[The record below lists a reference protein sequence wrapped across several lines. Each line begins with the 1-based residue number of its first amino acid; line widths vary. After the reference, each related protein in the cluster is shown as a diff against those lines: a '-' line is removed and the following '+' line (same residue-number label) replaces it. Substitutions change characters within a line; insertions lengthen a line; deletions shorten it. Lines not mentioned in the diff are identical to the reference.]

1 MSYRP
6 SRVAEAFREELMN
19 MIQTDLKD
27 PRIGF
32 VTVTHVNV
40 SRDLRHAVFFLT
52 VMGDSKQKEET
63 LKGLAR
69 AKGHIRSELGRRIRL
84 RFLPEIVFEL
94 DPSIDASL
102 KVSEI
107 LKKLEEEKE

>member
-6 SRVAEAFREELMN
+6 SRVAEAFREELMG

-32 VTVTHVNV
+32 VTVTHVKV
-40 SRDLRHAVFFLT
+40 SRDLRHAIFFLT
-52 VMGDSKQKEET
+52 IMGDDKQKEET
-63 LKGLAR
+63 LEGLNR
-69 AKGHIRSELGRRIRL
+69 AKGYIRSELGKRIRL
-84 RFLPEIVFEL
+84 KFLPEIDFTL
-94 DPSIDASL
+94 DTSIDESL

-107 LKKLEEEKE
+107 LKRLNKERK